1 MHNRMSD
8 RQSSPTRRRAAFASV
23 LVLSTVASAPPI
35 IWTSDDEKSVRWP
48 APELNEESFGRW
60 LKFIRPSNEELKW
73 RQVRWHKHLS
83 DAAEEARRLERPIL
97 LYTMNGHPCGET

>member
-1 MHNRMSD
+1 MTPTD
-8 RQSSPTRRRAAFASV
+8 RTPKAARLAPSAAVLLLLTIAWVPPATTRAGEE
-23 LVLSTVASAPPI
+23 P
-35 IWTSDDEKSVRWP
+35 DRWP
-48 APELNEESFGRW
+48 TPELDEQSYGRW
-60 LKFIRPSNEELKW
+60 LKFIRPSEDELKW

>member
-1 MHNRMSD
+1 MKLQTST
-8 RQSSPTRRRAAFASV
+8 RQRLSPARVS
-23 LVLSTVASAPPI
+23 LSTAVLLLTIGLARAGSSGIEEP
-35 IWTSDDEKSVRWP
+35 TRWP
-48 APELNEESFGRW
+48 APELNEQSYARW
-60 LKFIRPSNEELKW
+60 LKFIRPSEDELKW